1 MKIDIIRFT
10 QDKLLKLTKKRFSKI
25 YITEYII
32 PIIDKIIQSN
42 DNKFLISGSQGVGK
56 STLSILLK
64 IVIEKIYKKKVM
76 LLSIDNYYLSKAKRL
91 KLAKK
96 VHPLLVTR
104 GVPGTHNIK
113 KLYQDINQFNKQ
125 KFPIS
130 IPHFDK
136 IKDDVTTKRNK
147 ISNAQI
153 LILEGWFC
161 GSLPIRTKYLYKN
174 MNQLESKYDHNKVW
188 RKYYN
193 SMLKNEYKKVFNMF
207 NKKIY
212 MKPPSFKYIIKWRS
226 LQENNNANKSNSK
239 NFMNKDMLKKFIQ
252 HYEKITKWMMKTM
265 PDKVDMLIK
274 IDKNQKIKKLI
285 ENNKL

>member
-1 MKIDIIRFT
+1 MKIDIIKFT
-10 QDKLLKLTKKRFSKI
+10 QDKLLKLTKKKFSKI

-32 PIIDKIIQSN
+32 PIIDKIIQSK

-136 IKDDVTTKRNK
+136 IKDDVTTKINK

-153 LILEGWFC
+153 LLLEGWFC
-161 GSLPIRTKYLYKN
+161 GSLPIRTKYLYQN
-174 MNQLESKYDHNKVW
+174 INQLESKYDQNKVW

-193 SMLKNEYKKVFNMF
+193 SMLKNEYKKIFNMF
-207 NKKIY
+207 NNKIY
-212 MKPPSFKYIIKWRS
+212 MQPPSFKYIIKWRS
-226 LQENNNANKSNSK
+226 LQEKNNANKSNSK

-274 IDKNQKIKKLI
+274 IDKNQKIKRLI

>member
-1 MKIDIIRFT
+1 MKIDIIKFT
-10 QDKLLKLTKKRFSKI
+10 QDKLLKLTKKKFSKI

-32 PIIDKIIQSN
+32 PIIDKIIQSK

-174 MNQLESKYDHNKVW
+174 INQLESKYDHNKVW

-212 MKPPSFKYIIKWRS
+212 MKPPSFKYILKWRS

-239 NFMNKDMLKKFIQ
+239 NFMNKDRLKKFIQ

-274 IDKNQKIKKLI
+274 IDKNQKIKRLI

>member
-10 QDKLLKLTKKRFSKI
+10 QDKLLELTKKRFSKS
-25 YITEYII
+25 YITKYIL
-32 PIIDKIIQSN
+32 PIIDKIIHSK

-76 LLSIDNYYLSKAKRL
+76 LLSVDNYYLSKAKRL

-113 KLYQDINQFNKQ
+113 KLYQDIIQFNKQ

-153 LILEGWFC
+153 LLLEGWFC

-212 MKPPSFKYIIKWRS
+212 MKPPSFKYILKWRS

-239 NFMNKDMLKKFIQ
+239 NFMNIDMLKRFIQ

-265 PDKVDMLIK
+265 PDKVNLLIK
-274 IDKNQKIKKLI
+274 IDKNQKIKRLI

>member
-32 PIIDKIIQSN
+32 PIIDKIIQSK

-64 IVIEKIYKKKVM
+64 IVIEKIYEKKVM

-161 GSLPIRTKYLYKN
+161 GSLPIRTKYLYQN
-174 MNQLESKYDHNKVW
+174 INQLESKYDQNKVW

-193 SMLKNEYKKVFNMF
+193 SMLKNEYKKIFNMF
-207 NKKIY
+207 NNKIY
-212 MKPPSFKYIIKWRS
+212 MQPPSFKYIIKWRS
-226 LQENNNANKSNSK
+226 LQEKNNANKSNSK

-274 IDKNQKIKKLI
+274 IDKNQKIKRLI

>member
-1 MKIDIIRFT
+1 MKIDIIKFT
-10 QDKLLKLTKKRFSKI
+10 QDKLLKLTKKKFSKI

-32 PIIDKIIQSN
+32 PIIDKIIQSK

-174 MNQLESKYDHNKVW
+174 INQLESKYDHNKVW

-212 MKPPSFKYIIKWRS
+212 MKPPSFKYILKWRS

-274 IDKNQKIKKLI
+274 IDKNQKIKRLI